1 MSVLKDIY
9 WMSSPLAIDQ
19 RLGLNDKKKRLLKPV
34 ARYIDPKNEIHVFR
48 KIQHWTLEID
58 GRCYEL
64 SPDTKKKLHVIKRA
78 TEMVKPHSI
87 DAVRWWEIRESK
99 QIAPERRK
107 IGQTRMTHDEIKTEG
122 SCDSFRTPTFETW
135 LVRK

>member
-1 MSVLKDIY
+1 MSLLKDIY

-19 RLGLNDKKKRLLKPV
+19 RLDLNDKKKRLLKPV

-58 GRCYEL
+58 GKCYEL
-64 SPDTKKKLHVIKRA
+64 SPDTKKKLHVMQKA

-87 DAVRWWEIRESK
+87 DAISWWEIRKSK
-99 QIAPERRK
+99 QIEPEKRR
-107 IGQTRMTHDEIKTEG
+107 IGQTRKTHDEILAEG
-122 SCDSFRTPTFETW
+122 W
-135 LVRK
+135 